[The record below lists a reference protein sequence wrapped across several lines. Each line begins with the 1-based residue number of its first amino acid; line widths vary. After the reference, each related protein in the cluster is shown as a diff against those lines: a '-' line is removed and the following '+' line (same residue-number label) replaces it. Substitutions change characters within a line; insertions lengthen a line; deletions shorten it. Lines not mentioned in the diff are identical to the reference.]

1 MIARDSRRTRR
12 WPVLLVGGV
21 ACGLAFGLACGLAAR
36 AAGAQ
41 DGVRFRA
48 TIAPETVYV
57 GQQANY
63 TLTVRIPAD
72 VRQRLRRNPEFVP
85 PEARAMLAY
94 DLPSTKVDPTADGP
108 EEHIFR
114 RALFPLSPG
123 RYAIP
128 ASRLTYALPQSP
140 SFFSREEERTLRSEA
155 LAFVAIDPPQRG
167 RPGGWSGA
175 VGRWSV
181 TARADAATARVGDP
195 FVLSLRVTG
204 VGNATLLPRPVI
216 VIPWGELVPEDEHV
230 SLDSTP
236 SALAGTKEFSWL
248 VTPRD
253 PGLATVPALE
263 YVYFD
268 PIARRYDVARST
280 PITIRVAP
288 GDLVRVPARAREPG
302 ADTVLALRPA
312 LAGARPLAL
321 PAAFLWFWVALLA
334 PVPWALVSWRRRRP
348 RVARA
353 RTPAER
359 LREMPTANAGPMRA
373 LFEEAIT
380 RRTGVRLAA
389 VTAPGALA
397 SALRHEGVTSETA
410 VSAESLRDALDSGA
424 YSGARGRGDL
434 RERVEQVLKKIGV
447 EARRGAGA
455 ALVLSALLFTPAL
468 WAQGLGQEPA
478 LVAFTQGH
486 TAYAGRDYARA
497 RDAFLRAARAAP
509 RDPAAWANLGTA
521 AWQAGDTAS
530 AVLGWQRALRLS
542 PLSAELRP
550 LLRRVRAPQTHG
562 EALVWP
568 VPPLPVAAL
577 GFALW
582 FAVWLSLALWARRGR
597 LRPTLYALLLPGLSL
612 AGFAIATEDRLRA
625 RDLVVIAAAVPLRHL
640 PALGSDPGAMP
651 LIGEVA
657 RVRER
662 RGVWLRLELEAGRS
676 GWYPTE
682 RAYAL
687 ARD

>member
-1 MIARDSRRTRR
+1 MSARATHPTRR
-12 WPVLLVGGV
+12 GLARLVGGLACV
-21 ACGLAFGLACGLAAR
+21 LTCGLASGLIASAA
-36 AAGAQ
+36 AAQ
-41 DGVRFRA
+41 DGVGFRA
-48 TIAPETVYV
+48 TISPETVYV

-108 EEHIFR
+108 EEHTFR

-181 TARADAATARVGDP
+181 TARADAASARVGDP
-195 FVLSLRVTG
+195 FVLSLLVTG

-216 VIPWGELVPEDEHV
+216 VIPWGEIVAEDEHV

-253 PGLATVPALE
+253 PGLATIPALE

-280 PITIRVAP
+280 PITIRIAP
-288 GDLVRVPARAREPG
+288 GDLVRVPTRASETG
-302 ADTVLALRPA
+302 ADTVPALRPA

-334 PVPWALVSWRRRRP
+334 PVPWALISWRRRRP
-348 RVARA
+348 RVARV

-359 LREMPTANAGPMRA
+359 LRGMPSAGAGPMRA
-373 LFEEAIT
+373 LFDEAIAS
-380 RRTGVRLAA
+380 RTGVRLAE

-397 SALRHEGVTSETA
+397 TALRHEGVTPETA
-410 VSAESLRDALDSGA
+410 GSAESLRDALDSGA
-424 YSGARGRGDL
+424 YSGARSRGDL

-447 EARRGAGA
+447 EARRSAGA
-455 ALVLSALLFTPAL
+455 ALLLSGALAAPAL
-468 WAQGLGQEPA
+468 WAQGPEPA

-486 TAYAGRDYARA
+486 TAFAGRDYARA

-530 AVLGWQRALRLS
+530 AVLGWQRALRLA
-542 PLSAELRP
+542 PLSGELRP

-562 EALVWP
+562 EALVWL
-568 VPPLPVAAL
+568 VPPLPIAAL
-577 GFALW
+577 GFGLW
-582 FAVWLSLALWARRGR
+582 CAAWLVLALWARRGE
-597 LRPTLYALLLPGLSL
+597 LRPARYALLLPGLAL
-612 AGFAIATEDRLRA
+612 AGFAFAAEDRLRA
-625 RDLVVIAAAVPLRHL
+625 RDLVVVAAAVPLRHL

-651 LIGEVA
+651 LVGEVA

-662 RGVWLRLELEAGRS
+662 RGVWLRLELEAGRG
-676 GWYPTE
+676 GWYPAE